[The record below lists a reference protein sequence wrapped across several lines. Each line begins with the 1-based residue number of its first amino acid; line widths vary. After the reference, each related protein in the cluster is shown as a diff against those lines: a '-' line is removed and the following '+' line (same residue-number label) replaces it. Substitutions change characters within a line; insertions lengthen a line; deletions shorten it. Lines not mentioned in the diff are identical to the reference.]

1 MAEDRPDNTVSKVV
15 QEEELTQREDLILT
29 RVLKVT
35 MAILLQKNIAQ
46 VTITTI
52 VLQQETPV
60 QILEAIAQ
68 ALIERQQECPLEDV
82 LAAVDVLLVA
92 DLAEDDNK

>member
-1 MAEDRPDNTVSKVV
+1 MAEHRPDNTVSKVV

-35 MAILLQKNIAQ
+35 VAILLQKNIAQ

-60 QILEAIAQ
+60 QMLEVIAQ

-92 DLAEDDNK
+92 DLAEDDNN

>member
-1 MAEDRPDNTVSKVV
+1 MAEHRPDNTVSKVV

-92 DLAEDDNK
+92 DLAEDDNN